1 MSKECGFHMETMW
14 CPHLKPCTWK
24 SYGVHMEAIW
34 FPCGNHIVS
43 TWESCGDHMDTI
55 WWTQCGY
62 QVDTTWFPCEHQDIR
77 SYVTSV
83 AIRSWKMTNLWMPV
97 TSLIMVR
104 FSIRKK
110 FWKALGLLY
119 QMLVKITGKQW
130 KWWGKPRKW
139 WGKPQTGFLL
149 NIRLKMLS
157 LVVSTSWFP
166 PLWCHGFHPVVSC
179 LVCGLKLD

>member
-1 MSKECGFHMETMW
+1 MSKECGFHMEYIW
-14 CPHLKPCTWK
+14 KPCDVRIWNHVVPTWK
-24 SYGVHMEAIW
+24 SDGVHMEAIW

-110 FWKALGLLY
+110 FWKTLGLLY
-119 QMLVKITGKQW
+119 QTTIEMTGKWWKQW
-130 KWWGKPRKW
+130 GKWWKQWEKWWGETTEMM
-139 WGKPQTGFLL
+139 GET
-149 NIRLKMLS
+149 
-157 LVVSTSWFP
+157 T
-166 PLWCHGFHPVVSC
+166 
-179 LVCGLKLD
+179 D